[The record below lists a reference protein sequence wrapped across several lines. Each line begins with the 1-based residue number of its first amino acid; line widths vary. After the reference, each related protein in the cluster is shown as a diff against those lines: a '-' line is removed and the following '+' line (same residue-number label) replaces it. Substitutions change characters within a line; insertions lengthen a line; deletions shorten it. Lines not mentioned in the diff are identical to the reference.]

1 MRRRTIAA
9 CLLLLAAPTT
19 ARADAPP
26 AAANPSAPTAT
37 PAATTP
43 AATPAAAPKAMGAT
57 EAAARLDHAAPPIT
71 AVLQA
76 RYPTDYSALVTQT
89 AGGVPP
95 GVLLL
100 GEVRHVKQAY
110 GDAVIHA
117 PEASLRALIGADH
130 ALIQAAAEHDAA
142 LCPALVTG
150 PVPPLPDG
158 PVTAAYEGRTA
169 ALLTAIAD
177 ARDHPVTERRAN
189 PDDYKAFAAAARRSG
204 VGVAGWAVLAPT
216 NLVHAKPDDVC
227 RALLSVDATVLAM
240 HDDVADRVL
249 ADLAATLASQQGR

>member
-9 CLLLLAAPTT
+9 CLLLLAAPSL
-19 ARADAPP
+19 ARADAPTPP
-26 AAANPSAPTAT
+26 AA
-37 PAATTP
+37 PAGEPPPKA
-43 AATPAAAPKAMGAT
+43 AAAP
-57 EAAARLDHAAPPIT
+57 EAVAKLDRAAPPIT
-71 AVLQA
+71 AVLRT
-76 RYPTDYSALVTQT
+76 RYPTDYASLVTQT

-95 GVLLL
+95 GILLL
-100 GEVRHVKQAY
+100 GEVRRVKQAY

-117 PEASLRALIGADH
+117 PEASLRTLIGADH
-130 ALIQAAAEHDAA
+130 ALVQAAAAHDAS

-158 PVTAAYEGRTA
+158 PVTEAYEGRTA

-189 PDDYKAFAAAARRSG
+189 PDDYKAFAAAAKRSG
-204 VGVAGWAVLAPT
+204 VGVSGWAVLAPT
-216 NLVHAKPDDVC
+216 NIVHAKPDDVC